1 MSAQRLAGKTAVVT
15 GGGVGIGRGISE
27 RLAEEGARVVIA
39 QRRLAKAQEAA
50 AAIADSGGQ
59 ALAVRSDVTD
69 RTQVD
74 ALMRSALDWTGGLDI
89 LVNNAGRSGM
99 AKFSS
104 FMEMSEDLWDEVLD
118 ANLKGAFLASQAAA
132 RHMIERGAG
141 RIIHVSS
148 VMGLIGEEFAAA
160 YCAAKAGVIGLT
172 KVMALEL
179 ARHGITVNCIA
190 PGFIQTETVQP
201 IIDLMESPRS
211 PYTYTRTTPLGP
223 GTPRDV
229 GGLTV
234 FLASDEGRFFTGS
247 TLTPDGG
254 LLAY

>member
-1 MSAQRLAGKTAVVT
+1 MRLEGKTAIVT

-27 RLAEEGARVVIA
+27 RLAEEGASVVIA
-39 QRRLAKAQEAA
+39 QRRLDKAQEAA
-50 AAIADSGGQ
+50 AAIVAGGGQ
-59 ALAVRSDVTD
+59 ALAVRSDVID
-69 RTQVD
+69 RGQNET
-74 ALMRSALDWTGGLDI
+74 LMRAALEWSGGLDI
-89 LVNNAGRSGM
+89 LVNNAGLSGM

-104 FMEMSEDLWDEVLD
+104 FMDLSEELWDAVLD
-118 ANLKGAFLASQAAA
+118 ANLKGVFLASQAAA
-132 RHMIERGAG
+132 RHMIERGSG
-141 RIIHVSS
+141 RIIHISS

-190 PGFIQTETVQP
+190 PGFIKTETVQP

-229 GGLTV
+229 GDLAV

>member
-1 MSAQRLAGKTAVVT
+1 MIQ
-15 GGGVGIGRGISE
+15 
-27 RLAEEGARVVIA
+27 
-39 QRRLAKAQEAA
+39 AA
-50 AAIADSGGQ
+50 LEWS
-59 ALAVRSDVTD
+59 
-69 RTQVD
+69 
-74 ALMRSALDWTGGLDI
+74 GGLDI
-89 LVNNAGRSGM
+89 LVNNAGLSGM

-104 FMEMSEDLWDEVLD
+104 FMDLSEELWDEVLD

-132 RHMIERGAG
+132 RHMIERGSG
-141 RIIHVSS
+141 RIIHISS
-148 VMGLIGEEFAAA
+148 VMGMIGEEFAAA

-190 PGFIQTETVQP
+190 PGFIKTETVQP

-229 GGLTV
+229 GDLAV

-247 TLTPDGG
+247 TLAPDGG

>member
-1 MSAQRLAGKTAVVT
+1 M
-15 GGGVGIGRGISE
+15 
-27 RLAEEGARVVIA
+27 IA
-39 QRRLAKAQEAA
+39 QRRLDKAQEAA
-50 AAIADSGGQ
+50 AAIVAGGGQ
-59 ALAVRSDVTD
+59 ALAVRSDVID
-69 RTQVD
+69 RGQNET
-74 ALMRSALDWTGGLDI
+74 LMRAALDWTGGLDI
-89 LVNNAGRSGM
+89 LVNNAGLSGM

-104 FMEMSEDLWDEVLD
+104 FMDLSEDLWDEVLD

-132 RHMIERGAG
+132 RHMIERGSG
-141 RIIHVSS
+141 RIIHISS
-148 VMGLIGEEFAAA
+148 VMGMIGEEFAAA

-190 PGFIQTETVQP
+190 PGFIKTETVQP

-229 GGLTV
+229 GDLAV

>member
-1 MSAQRLAGKTAVVT
+1 MRLEGKTAIVT

-39 QRRLAKAQEAA
+39 QRRLDKAQEAA
-50 AAIADSGGQ
+50 AAIVAGGGQ
-59 ALAVRSDVTD
+59 ALAVRSDVID
-69 RTQVD
+69 RGQNET
-74 ALMRSALDWTGGLDI
+74 LMRAALEWSGGLDI
-89 LVNNAGRSGM
+89 LVNNAGLSGM

-104 FMEMSEDLWDEVLD
+104 FMDLSEELWDEVLD

-132 RHMIERGAG
+132 RHMIERGSG
-141 RIIHVSS
+141 RIIHISS

-190 PGFIQTETVQP
+190 PGFIKTETVQP
-201 IIDLMESPRS
+201 IIDLMESPQS

-229 GGLTV
+229 GDLAV

-247 TLTPDGG
+247 TLAPDGG

>member
-1 MSAQRLAGKTAVVT
+1 MRLAGKTAIVT

-27 RLAEEGARVVIA
+27 RLAEEGASVVIA
-39 QRRLAKAQEAA
+39 QRRLDKAQEAA
-50 AAIADSGGQ
+50 ATIVAGGGQ
-59 ALAVRSDVTD
+59 ALAVRSDVID
-69 RTQVD
+69 RGQNET
-74 ALMRSALDWTGGLDI
+74 LMRAALDWTGRLDI
-89 LVNNAGRSGM
+89 LVNNAGLSGM

-104 FMEMSEDLWDEVLD
+104 FMELSEELWDAVLD
-118 ANLKGAFLASQAAA
+118 ANLKGVFLASQAAA
-132 RHMIERGAG
+132 RHMIERGSG
-141 RIIHVSS
+141 RIIHISS

-229 GGLTV
+229 GDLAV
-234 FLASDEGRFFTGS
+234 FLASDEARFFTGS

>member
-1 MSAQRLAGKTAVVT
+1 MRLEGKTAIVT

-27 RLAEEGARVVIA
+27 RLAEEGASVVIA
-39 QRRLAKAQEAA
+39 QRRLDKAQEAA
-50 AAIADSGGQ
+50 AAIVAGGGQ
-59 ALAVRSDVTD
+59 ALAVRSDVID
-69 RTQVD
+69 RGQNET
-74 ALMRSALDWTGGLDI
+74 LMRAALDWTGGLDI
-89 LVNNAGRSGM
+89 LVNNAGLSGM

-104 FMEMSEDLWDEVLD
+104 FMDLSEELWDEVLD

-132 RHMIERGAG
+132 RHMIERGSG
-141 RIIHVSS
+141 RIIHISS

-190 PGFIQTETVQP
+190 PGFIKTETVQP
-201 IIDLMESPRS
+201 IIDLMESPQS
-211 PYTYTRTTPLGP
+211 PYNYTRTTPLGP

-229 GGLTV
+229 GDLAV

-247 TLTPDGG
+247 TLAPDGG

>member
-1 MSAQRLAGKTAVVT
+1 MRLEGKTAIVT

-27 RLAEEGARVVIA
+27 RLAEEGARVIIA
-39 QRRLAKAQEAA
+39 QRRLDKAREAA
-50 AAIADSGGQ
+50 AAIVAGGGQ
-59 ALAVRSDVTD
+59 ALAVRSDVID
-69 RTQVD
+69 RGQNET
-74 ALMRSALDWTGGLDI
+74 LMRAALDWTGGLDI
-89 LVNNAGRSGM
+89 LVNNAGLSGM

-104 FMEMSEDLWDEVLD
+104 FMELSEELWDEVLD

-132 RHMIERGAG
+132 RHMIERGSG
-141 RIIHVSS
+141 RIIHISS
-148 VMGLIGEEFAAA
+148 VMGMIGEEFAAA

-229 GGLTV
+229 GDLAV

>member
-1 MSAQRLAGKTAVVT
+1 MRLEGKTAIVT

-39 QRRLAKAQEAA
+39 QRRLDKAREAA
-50 AAIADSGGQ
+50 AAIVADGGQ

-69 RTQVD
+69 RGQIET
-74 ALMRSALDWTGGLDI
+74 LMRAALDCTGRLDI
-89 LVNNAGRSGM
+89 LVNNAGLSGM

-104 FMEMSEDLWDEVLD
+104 FMELSEDLWDEVLD

-132 RHMIERGAG
+132 RHMIERGSG
-141 RIIHVSS
+141 RIIHISS

-179 ARHGITVNCIA
+179 AQHSITVNCIA
-190 PGFIQTETVQP
+190 PGFIRTETVQP

-229 GGLTV
+229 GDLAV

>member
-1 MSAQRLAGKTAVVT
+1 MRLEGKTAIVT

-27 RLAEEGARVVIA
+27 RLAEEGASVVIA
-39 QRRLAKAQEAA
+39 QRRLDKAQEAA
-50 AAIADSGGQ
+50 AAIVAGGGQ
-59 ALAVRSDVTD
+59 ALAVRSDVID
-69 RTQVD
+69 RGQNET
-74 ALMRSALDWTGGLDI
+74 LMRAALDWTGGLDI
-89 LVNNAGRSGM
+89 LVNNAGLSGM

-104 FMEMSEDLWDEVLD
+104 FMDLSEELWDEVLD

-132 RHMIERGAG
+132 RHMIERGSG
-141 RIIHVSS
+141 RIIHISS
-148 VMGLIGEEFAAA
+148 VMGMIGEEFAAA

-190 PGFIQTETVQP
+190 PGFIKTETVQP

-229 GGLTV
+229 GDLAV
-234 FLASDEGRFFTGS
+234 FLASGEGRFFTGS

>member
-1 MSAQRLAGKTAVVT
+1 MRLEGKTAIVT

-39 QRRLAKAQEAA
+39 QRRLDKAQEAA
-50 AAIADSGGQ
+50 AAIVDNGGQ

-69 RTQVD
+69 RGQVEAMIQA
-74 ALMRSALDWTGGLDI
+74 ALEWSGGLDI
-89 LVNNAGRSGM
+89 LVNNAGLSGM

-104 FMEMSEDLWDEVLD
+104 FMDLSEDLWDAVLD
-118 ANLKGAFLASQAAA
+118 ANLKGVFLASQAAA
-132 RHMIERGAG
+132 RHMIERGSG
-141 RIIHVSS
+141 RIIHMSS
-148 VMGLIGEEFAAA
+148 VMGMIGEEFAAA

-190 PGFIQTETVQP
+190 PGFIKTETVQP
-201 IIDLMESPRS
+201 IIDLMESPQS

-229 GGLTV
+229 GDLAV

>member
-1 MSAQRLAGKTAVVT
+1 MRLEGKTAIVT

-27 RLAEEGARVVIA
+27 RLAEEGARVIIA
-39 QRRLAKAQEAA
+39 QRRLDKAREAA
-50 AAIADSGGQ
+50 AAIVAGGGQ
-59 ALAVRSDVTD
+59 ALAVRSDVID
-69 RTQVD
+69 RGQNET
-74 ALMRSALDWTGGLDI
+74 LMRAALDWTGGLDI
-89 LVNNAGRSGM
+89 LVNNAGLSGM

-104 FMEMSEDLWDEVLD
+104 FMDLSEELWDEVLD

-132 RHMIERGAG
+132 RHMIERGSG
-141 RIIHVSS
+141 RIIHISS
-148 VMGLIGEEFAAA
+148 VMGMIGEEFAAA

-229 GGLTV
+229 GDLAV

>member
-1 MSAQRLAGKTAVVT
+1 M
-15 GGGVGIGRGISE
+15 
-27 RLAEEGARVVIA
+27 IA
-39 QRRLAKAQEAA
+39 QRRLDKAQEAA
-50 AAIADSGGQ
+50 AAIVAGGGQ
-59 ALAVRSDVTD
+59 ALAVRSDVID
-69 RTQVD
+69 RGQNET
-74 ALMRSALDWTGGLDI
+74 LMRAALDWTGGLDI
-89 LVNNAGRSGM
+89 LVNNAGLSGM

-104 FMEMSEDLWDEVLD
+104 FMDLSEELWDEVLD

-132 RHMIERGAG
+132 RHMIERGSG
-141 RIIHVSS
+141 RIIHMSS
-148 VMGLIGEEFAAA
+148 VMGMIGEEFAAA

-190 PGFIQTETVQP
+190 PGFIKTETVQP

-229 GGLTV
+229 GDLAV

>member
-1 MSAQRLAGKTAVVT
+1 MRLEGKTAIVT

-27 RLAEEGARVVIA
+27 RLAEEGASVVIA
-39 QRRLAKAQEAA
+39 QRRLDKAQEAA
-50 AAIADSGGQ
+50 AAIVAGGGQ
-59 ALAVRSDVTD
+59 ALAVRSDVID
-69 RTQVD
+69 RGQNET
-74 ALMRSALDWTGGLDI
+74 LMRAALDWTGGLDI
-89 LVNNAGRSGM
+89 LVNNAGLSGM

-104 FMEMSEDLWDEVLD
+104 FMDLSEELWDEVLD

-132 RHMIERGAG
+132 RHMIERGSG
-141 RIIHVSS
+141 RIIHISS
-148 VMGLIGEEFAAA
+148 VMGMIGEEFAAA

-190 PGFIQTETVQP
+190 PGFIKTETVQP

-229 GGLTV
+229 GDLAV

>member
-1 MSAQRLAGKTAVVT
+1 MRLEGKTAIVT

-27 RLAEEGARVVIA
+27 RLAEEGASVVIA
-39 QRRLAKAQEAA
+39 QRRLDKAQEAA
-50 AAIADSGGQ
+50 AAIVAGGGQ
-59 ALAVRSDVTD
+59 ALAVRSDVID
-69 RTQVD
+69 RGQNET
-74 ALMRSALDWTGGLDI
+74 LMRAALDWTGGLDI
-89 LVNNAGRSGM
+89 LVNNAGLSGM

-104 FMEMSEDLWDEVLD
+104 FMDLSEELWDEVLD

-132 RHMIERGAG
+132 RHMIERGSG
-141 RIIHVSS
+141 RIIHMSS
-148 VMGLIGEEFAAA
+148 VMGMIGEEFAAA

-190 PGFIQTETVQP
+190 PGFIKTETVQP

-229 GGLTV
+229 GDLAV

>member
-1 MSAQRLAGKTAVVT
+1 MRLEGKTAIVT

-39 QRRLAKAQEAA
+39 QRRLDKAREAA
-50 AAIADSGGQ
+50 AAIVDSGGQ

-69 RTQVD
+69 RTQVEAMIQA
-74 ALMRSALDWTGGLDI
+74 ALEWSGGLDI
-89 LVNNAGRSGM
+89 LVNNAGLSGM

-104 FMEMSEDLWDEVLD
+104 FMDLSEELWDAVLD
-118 ANLKGAFLASQAAA
+118 ANLKGVFLASQAAA
-132 RHMIERGAG
+132 RHMIERGSG
-141 RIIHVSS
+141 RIIHISS

-190 PGFIQTETVQP
+190 PGFIKTETVQP

-229 GGLTV
+229 GDLAV

>member
-1 MSAQRLAGKTAVVT
+1 MRLEGKTAIVT

-27 RLAEEGARVVIA
+27 RLAEEGASVMIA
-39 QRRLAKAQEAA
+39 QRRLDKAQEAA
-50 AAIADSGGQ
+50 AAIVAGGGQ
-59 ALAVRSDVTD
+59 ALAVRSDVID
-69 RTQVD
+69 RGQNET
-74 ALMRSALDWTGGLDI
+74 LMRAALDWTGGLDI
-89 LVNNAGRSGM
+89 LVNNAGLSGM

-104 FMEMSEDLWDEVLD
+104 FMDLSEELWDAVLD
-118 ANLKGAFLASQAAA
+118 ANLKGVFLASQAAA
-132 RHMIERGAG
+132 RHMIERGSG
-141 RIIHVSS
+141 RIIHISS

-190 PGFIQTETVQP
+190 PGFIKTETVQP
-201 IIDLMESPRS
+201 IIDLMESPQS

-229 GGLTV
+229 GDLAV

-247 TLTPDGG
+247 TLAPDGG

>member
-1 MSAQRLAGKTAVVT
+1 MRLEGKTAIVT

-39 QRRLAKAQEAA
+39 QRRLDKAQEAA
-50 AAIADSGGQ
+50 AAIVAGGGQ
-59 ALAVRSDVTD
+59 ALAVRSDVID
-69 RTQVD
+69 RGQNET
-74 ALMRSALDWTGGLDI
+74 LMRAALDWTGGLDI
-89 LVNNAGRSGM
+89 LVNNAGLSGM

-104 FMEMSEDLWDEVLD
+104 FMDLSEELWDEVLD

-132 RHMIERGAG
+132 RHMIERGSG
-141 RIIHVSS
+141 RIIHMSS
-148 VMGLIGEEFAAA
+148 VMGMIGEEFAAA

-190 PGFIQTETVQP
+190 PGFIKTETVQP

-229 GGLTV
+229 GDLAV

>member
-1 MSAQRLAGKTAVVT
+1 MRLVGKTAIVT
-15 GGGVGIGRGISE
+15 GGGAGIGRGISE
-27 RLAEEGARVVIA
+27 RLAEEGAQVVIA
-39 QRRLAKAQEAA
+39 QRRLDKAREAA
-50 AAIADSGGQ
+50 TAIVDSGGQ

-69 RTQVD
+69 RGQVE
-74 ALMRSALDWTGGLDI
+74 AMIQAALDWSGGLDI
-89 LVNNAGRSGM
+89 LVNNAGLSGM

-104 FMEMSEDLWDEVLD
+104 FMDLSEELWDSVLD
-118 ANLKGAFLASQAAA
+118 ANLKGVFLASQAAA
-132 RHMIERGAG
+132 RHMIERGSG
-141 RIIHVSS
+141 RIIHISS
-148 VMGLIGEEFAAA
+148 VMGMIGEEFAAA

-190 PGFIQTETVQP
+190 PGFIKTEAVQP
-201 IIDLMESPRS
+201 IIDLMESPQS

-229 GGLTV
+229 GDLAV
-234 FLASDEGRFFTGS
+234 FLASGEGRFFTGS

>member
-1 MSAQRLAGKTAVVT
+1 MRLEGKTAIVT

-27 RLAEEGARVVIA
+27 RLAEEGASVVIA
-39 QRRLAKAQEAA
+39 QRRLDKAQEAA
-50 AAIADSGGQ
+50 AAIVAGGGQ
-59 ALAVRSDVTD
+59 ALAVRSDVID
-69 RTQVD
+69 RGQNET
-74 ALMRSALDWTGGLDI
+74 LMRAALEWSGGLDI
-89 LVNNAGRSGM
+89 LVNNAGLSGM

-104 FMEMSEDLWDEVLD
+104 FMDLSEELWDAVLD
-118 ANLKGAFLASQAAA
+118 ANLKGVFLASQAAA
-132 RHMIERGAG
+132 RHMIERGSG
-141 RIIHVSS
+141 RIIHISS

-190 PGFIQTETVQP
+190 PGFIKTETVQP
-201 IIDLMESPRS
+201 IIDLMESPQS

-229 GGLTV
+229 GDLAV

-247 TLTPDGG
+247 TLAPDGG

>member
-1 MSAQRLAGKTAVVT
+1 MRLEGKTAIVT

-39 QRRLAKAQEAA
+39 QRRLDKAQEAA
-50 AAIADSGGQ
+50 AEIVDSGGQ

-69 RTQVD
+69 RTQVE
-74 ALMRSALDWTGGLDI
+74 AMMQAALDWSGGLDI
-89 LVNNAGRSGM
+89 LVNNAGLSGM

-104 FMEMSEDLWDEVLD
+104 FMELSEDLWDAILD
-118 ANLKGAFLASQAAA
+118 ANLKGVFLASQAAA
-132 RHMIERGAG
+132 RHMIERGSG
-141 RIIHVSS
+141 RIIHISS

-190 PGFIQTETVQP
+190 PGFIKTETVQP

-211 PYTYTRTTPLGP
+211 PYTYTRTTPSRPRHAPRRRRP
-223 GTPRDV
+223 GRLP
-229 GGLTV
+229 GLRR
-234 FLASDEGRFFTGS
+234 GRFFTGS
-247 TLTPDGG
+247 TLAPDGG

>member
-1 MSAQRLAGKTAVVT
+1 M
-15 GGGVGIGRGISE
+15 I
-27 RLAEEGARVVIA
+27 IA
-39 QRRLAKAQEAA
+39 QRRLDKAREAA
-50 AAIADSGGQ
+50 ATIVAGGGQ
-59 ALAVRSDVTD
+59 ALAVRSDVID
-69 RTQVD
+69 RGQNETLIR
-74 ALMRSALDWTGGLDI
+74 AALDWTGGLDI
-89 LVNNAGRSGM
+89 LVNNAGLSGM

-104 FMEMSEDLWDEVLD
+104 FMDLSEELWDEVLD

-132 RHMIERGAG
+132 RHMIERGSG
-141 RIIHVSS
+141 RIIHMSS
-148 VMGLIGEEFAAA
+148 VMGMIGEEFAAA

-190 PGFIQTETVQP
+190 PGFIKTETVQP

-229 GGLTV
+229 GDLAV